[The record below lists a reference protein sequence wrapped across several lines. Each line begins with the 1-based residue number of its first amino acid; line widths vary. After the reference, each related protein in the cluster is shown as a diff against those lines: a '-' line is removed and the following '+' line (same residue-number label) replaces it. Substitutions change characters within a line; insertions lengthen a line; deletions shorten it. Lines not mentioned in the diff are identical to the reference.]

1 MRTRNLPFRKFIHPC
16 RQELERS
23 SGEDLE
29 SDLAHARSRLGLM
42 RRLEEEAILA
52 TPDCL
57 LHCYQLALA
66 VEEVVGGNCPGVVA
80 ESEVYKRE
88 ARELCRKFG
97 GTFCYNYTDITGET
111 LEPK

>member
-1 MRTRNLPFRKFIHPC
+1 M
-16 RQELERS
+16 
-23 SGEDLE
+23 E

-66 VEEVVGGNCPGVVA
+66 VEEVGDVPDGIA

-97 GTFCYNYTDITGET
+97 GTFCYNFTDITGET

>member
-1 MRTRNLPFRKFIHPC
+1 M
-16 RQELERS
+16 ERS

-29 SDLAHARSRLGLM
+29 ADLACARSRLGLM

-57 LHCYQLALA
+57 LLCYQLALA
-66 VEEVVGGNCPGVVA
+66 VEEEVGNCPGGIS
-80 ESEVYKRE
+80 ESELYKRE

-97 GTFCYNYTDITGET
+97 GTFCYNYTDITGEM